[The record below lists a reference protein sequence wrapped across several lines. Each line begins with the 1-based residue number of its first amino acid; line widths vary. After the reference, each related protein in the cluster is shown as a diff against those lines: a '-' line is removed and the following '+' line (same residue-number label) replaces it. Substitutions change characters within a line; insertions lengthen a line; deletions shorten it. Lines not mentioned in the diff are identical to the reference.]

1 MNVQPQWTPH
11 RIEVLTTQ
19 WLNGTSATLIAK
31 KLGVSRS
38 AVIGKAHRLQLKR
51 RDSLVI
57 VGANGPILRSFTP
70 RAMRERGELPPGR
83 PKKPKIECLPV
94 KAPQPVAPAVVITL
108 DHARPWQDR
117 ASQQCAYLLDD
128 GRSCCMAT
136 PGRAD
141 SYCAGHKA
149 LMYRRTEKPAV
160 EKMARKF
167 G

>member
-1 MNVQPQWTPH
+1 MIVQPQWTQP
-11 RIEVLTTQ
+11 RIEFLSRE
-19 WLNGTSATLIAK
+19 WLSGMSAAVISE

-38 AVIGKAHRLQLKR
+38 AVIGKAYRLRLKR

-57 VGANGPILRSFTP
+57 VGAKGPILRSMTD
-70 RAMRERGELPPGR
+70 RARRERGELPPGR
-83 PKKPKIECLPV
+83 PPKPKIECPAV
-94 KAPQPVAPAVVITL
+94 KAPQPVAPAVVTTL

-136 PGRAD
+136 GSRSV

-149 LMYRRTEKPAV
+149 LMYRRTEKLGV